1 MQYVIVAI
9 TPDAAGFDEL
19 KAESLT
25 KNFNMLHRLDAGWRS
40 GENRFETPGE
50 KLLGL
55 YIDDRLAGVCGLNR
69 DPFSKCARAGRIR
82 HLYLSKQ
89 HRGTGAGRHLLLAVM
104 SGAAGAF
111 DYLNTHAPASA
122 SGFYLRMG
130 STAVVDEPRITHRIF
145 CRA

>member
-1 MQYVIVAI
+1 MQYVIAAI

-25 KNFNMLHRLDAGWRS
+25 ENFNMLRRLDAGWRS
-40 GENRFETPGE
+40 GENRFEAPGE

-69 DPFSKCARAGRIR
+69 DPFSECARAGRIR

-89 HRGTGAGRHLLLAVM
+89 HRGTGAGRHLLLAIM
-104 SGAAGAF
+104 SGTVEVF
-111 DYLNTHAPASA
+111 DYLNIHAPAA
-122 SGFYLRMG
+122 AIGFYLRMG
-130 STAVVDEPRITHRIF
+130 FTPVNDEPRVTHRVN

>member
-1 MQYVIVAI
+1 MQYVIQAI

-19 KAESLT
+19 KAESLAE
-25 KNFNMLHRLDAGWRS
+25 NFNMLHRLDAGWRS
-40 GENRFETPGE
+40 GENRFEAPGE

-55 YIDDRLAGVCGLNR
+55 YFDDRLAGVCGLNR
-69 DPFSKCARAGRIR
+69 DPFSDCARAGRIR

-89 HRGTGAGRHLLLAVM
+89 QRGTGAGRHLLLAIM

-111 DYLNTHAPASA
+111 DYLNTHAPDSA

-130 STAVVDEPRITHRIF
+130 FTAVVGEPRITHRIL

>member
-1 MQYVIVAI
+1 MQYVIKAI
-9 TPDAAGFDEL
+9 TPEAAGFDEL
-19 KAESLT
+19 KAESLAE
-25 KNFNMLHRLDAGWRS
+25 NFNMLRRLDAGWRS
-40 GENRFETPGE
+40 GENRFDASGE

-69 DPFSKCARAGRIR
+69 DPFSECVRVGRIR
-82 HLYLSKQ
+82 HLYLSKKQ
-89 HRGTGAGRHLLLAVM
+89 RGAGAGRHLLLAIM
-104 SGAAGAF
+104 SGAAEAF

-130 STAVVDEPRITHRIF
+130 FMPVDDEPRVTHRAN